1 MSENDFKEFSA
12 WLKEA
17 AQEANQHP
25 VIQNA
30 PNNGKPEVGNAPEIG
45 LAVESKDAP
54 RKDAREINDAPR
66 SNAHEIDDAPRSNA
80 HEIDD
85 APRSNAHEIDDA
97 PRSNT
102 HEIDDAPQIKE
113 KQREPGV
120 QRRGPRKQHSF
131 SPVSDASSCSQ
142 CKPDGSCNVLALE
155 CLVGLP
161 CFSFVQAVE
170 DSTQPH
176 VPPFV
181 HEATY

>member
-1 MSENDFKEFSA
+1 MVDENMSENDFKEFSA

-66 SNAHEIDDAPRSNA
+66 SNAHEIDDAP
-80 HEIDD
+80 
-85 APRSNAHEIDDA
+85 
-97 PRSNT
+97 
-102 HEIDDAPQIKE
+102 QIME

-120 QRRGPRKQHSF
+120 QRRGPMKQHSF